1 MFIFDVALSISCSY
15 MMFFI
20 SLFRFFFIFFFNLL
34 IRAEGRT
41 RTDNIIITNDSQLPI
56 VLHRQNAELLTDM
69 TGTQQGE
76 KVFNLHAYCYDT

>member
-1 MFIFDVALSISCSY
+1 MTEKSPLRLPEISPSDLN
-15 MMFFI
+15 I
-20 SLFRFFFIFFFNLL
+20 LI

-76 KVFNLHAYCYDT
+76 KVFNLHAYYYAT